1 MEEKDGKITL
11 GVNDI
16 RMLREVLKI
25 QLEDNELVIKKNLDV
40 LKEEYGKEVKIL
52 LNGDIPDVENDLIQS
67 TGALITST
75 ELLQSLDPFL
85 DMLWQAY
92 RTSIAIQRE
101 QIMSR
106 IDKEDDKLNI
116 N

>member
-1 MEEKDGKITL
+1 MEEKDGNIQL
-11 GVNDI
+11 GVKDI
-16 RMLREVLKI
+16 RMLRKVLEM
-25 QLEDNELVIKKNLDV
+25 QLEDNKSIIKNSLDT

-52 LNGDIPDVENDLIQS
+52 LNGDIPDVENDLIKS
-67 TGALITST
+67 TGALMTST
-75 ELLQSLDPFL
+75 ELLENLDPFL